1 MAQQVKAF
9 VMPEKLS
16 SLSSI
21 YGGRR
26 QPITCTH
33 KDTEHTHI
41 HVYTYTKISHTHIYT
56 QRHHTHIHVLI
67 CEHTE
72 IIIIIK

>member
-26 QPITCTH
+26 QSHAHTKTLNTHTYMFTHTQKYHIHIYTH
-33 KDTEHTHI
+33 KDTTHTYMCSY
-41 HVYTYTKISHTHIYT
+41 VNT
-56 QRHHTHIHVLI
+56 Q
-67 CEHTE
+67 
-72 IIIIIK
+72 K